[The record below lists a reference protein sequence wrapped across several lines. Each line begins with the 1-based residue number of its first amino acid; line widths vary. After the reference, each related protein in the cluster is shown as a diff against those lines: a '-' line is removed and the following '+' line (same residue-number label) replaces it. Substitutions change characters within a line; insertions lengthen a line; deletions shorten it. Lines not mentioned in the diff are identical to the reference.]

1 MAWILRVSTIRV
13 LGRHL
18 KPDRRARGWLDFL
31 QTASPPACLRSID
44 GKLLCDTFHTLDQP
58 PAEAALLLHGV
69 IEGSASGGP
78 ARLFKGG
85 SSMIPAIGL
94 MVGAYIITRMTAMLT
109 QPGTSKVLKVL
120 SLITIAVALVSCLDL
135 LTGSAAIP
143 PGRF

>member
-1 MAWILRVSTIRV
+1 MESYCVIHFT
-13 LGRHL
+13 
-18 KPDRRARGWLDFL
+18 
-31 QTASPPACLRSID
+31 RSISRPQRRRFCCMA
-44 GKLLCDTFHTLDQP
+44 LSRAAH
-58 PAEAALLLHGV
+58 PA
-69 IEGSASGGP
+69 GP
-78 ARLFKGG
+78 QDSSRGG